1 VIELILKIVEF
12 CKTLRFSAPPIEY
25 VKVSTF
31 AQKIKALKTD
41 EFVGD
46 EYIAG
51 LIKSSKNKTNLS
63 AIKEYL
69 ESDRSSNLPVNVV
82 KKFIRQVNYKI
93 NAIDK
98 DELLQRLLEKA
109 EHLDDLL

>member
-1 VIELILKIVEF
+1 MILKIIEF
-12 CKTLRFSAPPIEY
+12 AKTLRFSAPPIEY

-46 EYIAG
+46 EYISG
-51 LIKSSKNKTNLS
+51 LIKSSKSKANLN

-69 ESDRSSNLPVNVV
+69 ESDRSSNLPINIV
-82 KKFIRQVNYKI
+82 KKFVRQVNYKL

-98 DELLQRLLEKA
+98 DELLQKLLEKA